1 MILTVEMLDD
11 IEPDGAVKTAGRE
24 DETSAKKKIQR
35 SVVGDLGGSGKSEK
49 YR

>member
-24 DETSAKKKIQR
+24 DETSAKKKDSKVGGWR
-35 SVVGDLGGSGKSEK
+35 SW
-49 YR
+49 R